1 MQNNRRNYSNEEKDD
16 AAIQVFSCG
25 AAYTPELYLQVMLVF
40 FLCFFCLFLLRF
52 EK

>member
-40 FLCFFCLFLLRF
+40 FFCFFFVF
-52 EK
+52 FF